1 MNPSHEQQPIGA
13 YVNSLTPA
21 TNLSL
26 ASGRNSHQTS
36 SSQLPSGA
44 EEASRWLDNGARTYL

>member
-1 MNPSHEQQPIGA
+1 MNPSHEQPIGA

-26 ASGRNSHQTS
+26 TSGLNSHQTS

-44 EEASRWLDNGARTYL
+44 EEASRWPNNGAQIYL